1 MDLELHALIDN
12 NTWELVDLPAD
23 KTPIGCKW
31 IFKVKYKAD
40 RTMEKYKARLLAK
53 RFTQQEGLDYHET
66 FSHVVKMV
74 TIRSIVAITAQYDWT
89 LFKKPYKLHL
99 TQCRFEAKKA
109 IFIEVPDKLILII
122 ARNREE
128 GGVNNTLNVPRDGV
142 VDNIKVPFPIAEYGA
157 NLCGQIRNV
166 PRPMED

>member
-1 MDLELHALIDN
+1 MSLPLSLPLLLFHIFLLSVILPYLFSYRACLTVFSYIVEPQSFEHDVNDSSWIQAMDLELHALIDN

-23 KTPIGCKW
+23 KTLIGCKW

-40 RTMEKYKARLLAK
+40 RTMERYKARLLAK

-74 TIRSIVAITAQYDWT
+74 TIRSIMAIIAQYDWT

-99 TQCRFEAKKA
+99 TQC
-109 IFIEVPDKLILII
+109 IMI
-122 ARNREE
+122 ARN
-128 GGVNNTLNVPRDGV
+128 T
-142 VDNIKVPFPIAEYGA
+142 
-157 NLCGQIRNV
+157 
-166 PRPMED
+166 